1 MEREGRSSYVVSVP
15 RVGGSWAC
23 VVVVE
28 RGRASRDTNTLWCRR
43 RIRCIL
49 PAALLYGQARHLK
62 CAVCSREQVN
72 KCT

>member
-49 PAALLYGQARHLK
+49 PRDRACRRPYCMDKRD
-62 CAVCSREQVN
+62 
-72 KCT
+72 T